1 MFSFTK
7 QERLVLIALSF
18 VFLLGSVLHFALK
31 DQTICEVLQIIDSE
45 KIYPKTDL
53 NRAGY
58 EEFLRLPGIGPAS
71 AQSLIDYRNEH
82 GAFQSLEEVRF
93 VPRIGAAQYS
103 KLVKYFKI
111 GKRGRP

>member
-1 MFSFTK
+1 MLNFTR
-7 QERLVLIALSF
+7 QERLVLAVLGLIFLFGSILHF
-18 VFLLGSVLHFALK
+18 VFK
-31 DQTICEVLQIIDSE
+31 DQTFQQALQIIDSD

-71 AQSLIDYRNEH
+71 AQRLIDYRNEH
-82 GAFQSLEEVRF
+82 GAFRSLDEIRL
-93 VPRIGAAQYS
+93 VPGMGSAHYS

-111 GKRGRP
+111 GKKGRP